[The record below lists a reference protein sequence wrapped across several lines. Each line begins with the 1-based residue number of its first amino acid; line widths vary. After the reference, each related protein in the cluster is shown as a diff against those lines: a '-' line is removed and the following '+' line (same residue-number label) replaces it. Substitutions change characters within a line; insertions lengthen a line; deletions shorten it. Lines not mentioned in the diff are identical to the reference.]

1 VKYATQ
7 PKTPQTWC
15 KLWILP
21 DWCNLPTSCIKP
33 VDFIK
38 LHQVCEHQTCYSMIS
53 LRYRL
58 YSTALINDQ
67 STTVVH
73 LPLIPRY
80 ISLQECLAET
90 KDKRVL
96 SRREWFN
103 LICLR
108 VLTNFITLALIACAT
123 YLIVEVVAGYPVE
136 VKFNNYFKD

>member
-1 VKYATQ
+1 
-7 PKTPQTWC
+7 
-15 KLWILP
+15 
-21 DWCNLPTSCIKP
+21 
-33 VDFIK
+33 
-38 LHQVCEHQTCYSMIS
+38 M
-53 LRYRL
+53 
-58 YSTALINDQ
+58 
-67 STTVVH
+67 H
-73 LPLIPRY
+73 LPLTTRY

-108 VLTNFITLALIACAT
+108 ILTNFITLALIACAT